1 MNTSRDN
8 LPAVEE
14 TPILPPL
21 LDKRTKETVTDLR
34 WLIALGLSSVAAVVI
49 ATVSTISFA
58 QDAGVKA
65 VAPVAARET
74 VTEAAVAQLQKDSA
88 EQGRKVAN
96 VERVVMTLDLNMR
109 LMLES
114 RGIKPIDVP
123 PSADGGR

>member
-1 MNTSRDN
+1 MSTSRDN
-8 LPAVEE
+8 LPVVEE
-14 TPILPPL
+14 PLPIV
-21 LDKRTKETVTDLR
+21 LDERTKKTLTDVR
-34 WLIALGLSSVAAVVI
+34 WLLALGVTSIAAVVV
-49 ATVSTISFA
+49 ATASTIAFA

-65 VAPVAARET
+65 VAPVEARQT
-74 VTEAAVAQLQKDSA
+74 VSEAAIAQLQKDSA

-123 PSADGGR
+123 NDPDGGR

>member
-1 MNTSRDN
+1 MSTSRDN

-14 TPILPPL
+14 PILPPL

-34 WLIALGLSSVAAVVI
+34 WLLALGFGSVAAVAV
-49 ATVSTISFA
+49 ATASTIAFA

-65 VAPVAARET
+65 VAPVEARQA
-74 VTEAAVAQLQKDSA
+74 VTEAAVVQLQRESA
-88 EQGRKVAN
+88 ESARKVAN

-114 RGIKPIDVP
+114 RGIKPIDI
-123 PSADGGR
+123 PSSPDGGP